1 MASVKNA
8 MSRSFKKFD
17 EVLFPFNIFKCGFSE
32 RCHESFIKKFFR
44 GNDLCLKIS
53 TLFVTSVQKV
63 NF

>member
-32 RCHESFIKKFFR
+32 RCHESFIK
-44 GNDLCLKIS
+44 NLCLKIS